1 MQKAARLNLCFLAE
15 IDQFSVEAVARSAP
29 SVFVQKPTTINAK
42 RDVLPKQLVKSR
54 NHSLGQG
61 RDRQRVVDARLR
73 IAYPHFQRVEEGMQ
87 ANVPPNFLRVI
98 DATGFHQELAVIF
111 VFGK

>member
-1 MQKAARLNLCFLAE
+1 MQKAARLNLGFLAE
-15 IDQFSVEAVARSAP
+15 IDQFSVNSVTRGAP
-29 SVFVQKPTTINAK
+29 SVFVEKPTTINAK
-42 RDVLPKQLVKSR
+42 RDVLSKQLVESR
-54 NHSLGQG
+54 NHSLSQG

-73 IAYPHFQRVEEGMQ
+73 IAHTHFQRVEERMQ